1 MGSTGR
7 FIIVS
12 IVAVIVLG
20 GGSLL
25 WVRFTARPR
34 PKLLQ
39 DVRDTVIHTAVG
51 RQAADALGVSDE
63 ETVTPIDIGQTV
75 TSGVSG
81 VKQAVQDRIQTIIVQ
96 NAVRQLEER
105 LEHLSPQQQK
115 YVQEIIC
122 TPAQ

>member
-39 DVRDTVIHTAVG
+39 DVRDTVINTAAG
-51 RQAADALGVSDE
+51 RQAADALGVSNE
-63 ETVTPIDIGQTV
+63 SEVTPINVGQTV